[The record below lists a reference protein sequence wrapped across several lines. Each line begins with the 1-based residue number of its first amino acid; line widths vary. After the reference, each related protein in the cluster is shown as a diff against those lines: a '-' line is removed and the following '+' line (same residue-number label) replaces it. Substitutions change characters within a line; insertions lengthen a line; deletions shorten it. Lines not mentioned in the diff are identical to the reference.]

1 VHPDVRL
8 RGDLLREAV
17 IVAAVHTREKMNVAP
32 AGGSAGAFVTG
43 LDLSKPLRAEEI
55 AALRRALLDHLVVAL
70 PDQNISLDDLERL
83 TDALGGRDVTPFV
96 TPLPD
101 RPYVIRI
108 LKEPAD
114 KLNFA
119 NAWHTDLSYLPEP
132 PSFTVL
138 HCLDAPPV
146 GGDTIWAN
154 QYMAFDNLSV
164 GLQETLLG
172 LRAVHSAGP
181 AYGTGGYL
189 DGVKHLMSTPIAPSK
204 DAYREQIH
212 PAVIAHPETGRSA
225 LYLNPVYTARI
236 AGWTSQESQSLL
248 QHIYRHAV
256 NENFT
261 WRLRWAKHTLAIW
274 DNRATQH
281 FALNDYQGY
290 RREMVRTSVKGGKPE
305 RATRIGEVRPH

>member
-1 VHPDVRL
+1 M
-8 RGDLLREAV
+8 
-17 IVAAVHTREKMNVAP
+17 KVAP

-43 LDLSKPLRAEEI
+43 VDLSKPLQAEDV
-55 AALRRALLDHLVVAL
+55 AKLRRALLDHLVVAL
-70 PDQNISLDDLERL
+70 PDQNMSLDDLERL

-96 TPLPD
+96 KPLPD
-101 RPYVIRI
+101 RPHVIRI

-132 PSFTVL
+132 PSFTL
-138 HCLDAPPV
+138 LYCLDAPPV

-154 QYMAFDNLSV
+154 QYMAFETLSA
-164 GLQETLLG
+164 GLQENLLG
-172 LRAVHSAGP
+172 LRAVHSAGS

-189 DGVKHLMSTPIAPSK
+189 DGVKHLMSTPIEPSK

-212 PAVIAHPETGRSA
+212 PAVIAHPETGRPA
-225 LYLNPVYTARI
+225 LYLNSVYTARI
-236 AGWTSQESQSLL
+236 AGWTHQESQGLL

-261 WRLRWAKHTLAIW
+261 WRLRWAKGTLAIW
-274 DNRATQH
+274 DNRSTQH
-281 FALNDYQGY
+281 FAMNDYRGY
-290 RREMVRTSVKGGKPE
+290 RREMVRTSVKGARPE
-305 RATRIGEVRPH
+305 RAIRIGEARPH